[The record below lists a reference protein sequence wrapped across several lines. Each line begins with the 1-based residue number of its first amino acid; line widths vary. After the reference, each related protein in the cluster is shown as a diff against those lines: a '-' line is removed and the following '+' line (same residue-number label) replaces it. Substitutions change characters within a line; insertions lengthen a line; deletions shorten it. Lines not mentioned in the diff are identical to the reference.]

1 MVTPPIEM
9 FGRVGGF
16 PEAHP
21 DGPGLRLLDL
31 VDMVTWNRNKRTG
44 ANVELEKKGLKF
56 GLIVAYQKPN

>member
-16 PEAHP
+16 PEVPVVEFPRP

-31 VDMVTWNRNKRTG
+31 VDMVT
-44 ANVELEKKGLKF
+44 
-56 GLIVAYQKPN
+56 